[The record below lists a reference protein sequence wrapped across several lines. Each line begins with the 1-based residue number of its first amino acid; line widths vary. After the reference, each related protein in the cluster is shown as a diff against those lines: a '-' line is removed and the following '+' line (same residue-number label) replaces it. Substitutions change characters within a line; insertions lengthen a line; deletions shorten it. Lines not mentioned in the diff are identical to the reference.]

1 MSLAYPHERLQLPD
15 GLRRQLHDFRRRVW
29 LIKMVEAGCTAAFA
43 VVAAYL
49 LMFLLDRAFDTPPWL
64 RATLFVAAFVGCLRI
79 PAALY
84 RWVWRNRRLEQLA
97 MLLARKHPAVGDQLL
112 GIIELVRNDFEQARS
127 RALCEAAVREV
138 AKDAQSRDFSDAV
151 PAPRHKTWV
160 YTAAVPIV
168 AAVALAVAFPAAAR
182 SAWARLLSPWGSA
195 PRYTFAAL
203 ENLPT
208 RLVVP
213 HGESFTVTAKLADGT
228 VWHPV
233 SGEAQIDGQSPVAA
247 TLQDGRYAF
256 DMPSQIEPGWLT
268 IQVGDASQRVR
279 VEPTLRPELTSL
291 VASVTLPD
299 YLALPGSQRKDV
311 RGGAISLVQGS
322 RASFTATAS
331 RELSSAKV
339 DGQPRKPSGASV
351 DTPETP
357 VKGTRKMALTWKDTF
372 GLEGKEPFTLAINGR
387 DDEAPSLACEDLPR
401 QKVVLDSEMLNFKIH
416 AQDDFGVR
424 RVGMEW
430 QGIDNPVVS
439 APAKGERMLGAGGPD
454 KETLELAGTFS
465 AKSLGIEPQPV
476 QVRMFVEDY
485 LPGRPRIYS
494 PPYTF
499 FVLTPEQHAIWITE
513 QLSRWHRQAIEVRD
527 REMQLHETNK
537 ELRALAASELDKPE
551 NRRKIETQAA
561 AERQNGRR
569 LTGLTNSGERL
580 VREAMRNPEFGVGHL
595 EKWAEM
601 LQILKDISGN
611 RMPSVAD
618 LLKEAAQAPSV
629 AQANQQPNT
638 KPSPMNNQS
647 QGTTAQASQ
656 KPSKPSPMA
665 GQIRASGG
673 APKPGEEK
681 PGEQKD
687 QPVIPRIADMESSQ
701 NSPLDKPLENK
712 SAPKKPGA
720 QPPQRLPV
728 TTVMGKPKDTPPPP
742 ETPAEQKMD
751 EAVRKQRDLLAEFE
765 KIADELNRVLANLE
779 GSTLVKRLKAAARL
793 QYKIGGRVSDQLGD
807 AFGVGSQQ
815 VNGGAWKVLGEMS
828 EQEGKASHDVSLIM
842 DDMQSYF
849 ERRQFLRFKTVLDEM
864 RKQDVI
870 GSLRLLGDDVKK
882 ENGLS
887 IAQCEFWS
895 DTLDRWA
902 EDLVDPACNGQC
914 EAKSRDSL
922 PPAIILEVLQILEAE
937 VNLREETRVAEQAK
951 AAVKAEEHKRQALTL
966 STNQKGIQ
974 ARTEKVTQQIRELPD
989 GEEQF
994 PKEIALLTR
1003 VAEVMGEAAE
1013 ILDRPETG
1021 SPAIGA
1027 ETEAIELLLMSKR
1040 INPKGGGGGGASPGG
1055 GGKGSTVDSAM
1066 ALLGGGANEK
1076 EVREDRGVSQASG
1089 ESGPS
1094 LPEEYRAG
1102 LDEYFNRLEKGAP
1115 GR

>member
-1 MSLAYPHERLQLPD
+1 LL
-15 GLRRQLHDFRRRVW
+15 DFRRRVW
-29 LIKMVEAGCTAAFA
+29 LIKMVEAACTAAFA

-64 RATLFVAAFVGCLRI
+64 RAALFVAAFVGCLRI
-79 PAALY
+79 PAAIY
-84 RWVWRNRRLEQLA
+84 RWIWRNRRLEQLA

-151 PAPRHKTWV
+151 PAPRHKSWAF
-160 YTAAVPIV
+160 AAGVPIV
-168 AAVALAVAFPAAAR
+168 AAVALGMLFPAAAR
-182 SAWARLLSPWGSA
+182 SAWARLLSPWGGT

-203 ENLPT
+203 EDLPSS
-208 RLVVP
+208 LVVA
-213 HGESFTVTAKLADGT
+213 HGEPFSVTATLAGDT
-228 VWHPV
+228 VWHPARA
-233 SGEAQIDGQSPVAA
+233 EAQFEGQAPVAA
-247 TLQDGRYAF
+247 ALQDGHYEF
-256 DMPSQIEPGWLT
+256 DMPSQLDPGWLT
-268 IQVGDASQRVR
+268 IKVGDATRR
-279 VEPTLRPELTSL
+279 IKIEPTLRPELTSL
-291 VASVTLPD
+291 VASVTLPE
-299 YLALPGSQRKDV
+299 YLGRPGALRRDV

-322 RASFTATAS
+322 KAAFTATAS
-331 RELSSAKV
+331 RTLRSAKV
-339 DGQPRKPSGASV
+339 DGQPRTPSGASV
-351 DTPETP
+351 ETPETA
-357 VKGTRKMALTWKDTF
+357 VKDSRKMELRWRDTF
-372 GLEGKEPFTLAINGR
+372 GLEGKEPFTLSINGR

-401 QKVVLDSEMLNFKIH
+401 QKVVLDSEVLNFKIH

-430 QGIDNPVVS
+430 QGIDDQLLTK
-439 APAKGERMLGAGGPD
+439 PAKGEMFLGAGGQD
-454 KETLELAGTFS
+454 KEVLELAGTFS

-476 QVRMFVEDY
+476 QVRIFVEDY
-485 LPGRPRIYS
+485 LPGRPRVYS

-499 FVLTPEQHAIWITE
+499 FVLTPEQHAIWVTE
-513 QLSRWHRQAIEVRD
+513 QLSRWHRQAIEVKD

-537 ELRALAASELDKPE
+537 ELRALAAKELDKPE
-551 NRRKIETQAA
+551 NRRKIEHQAS

-569 LTGLTNSGERL
+569 LTALTNVGDML

-629 AQANQQPNT
+629 AQQGNQPQPNT
-638 KPSPMNNQS
+638 KPSPMNNQAQS
-647 QGTTAQASQ
+647 VAQASQ
-656 KPSKPSPMA
+656 KPSKPAPMA
-665 GQIRASGG
+665 GQVRASGI
-673 APKPGEEK
+673 PKPGEEK

-701 NSPLDKPLENK
+701 NSPPDKLAENK

-728 TTVMGKPKDTPPPP
+728 TTVMGKPKDAPPQP
-742 ETPAEQKMD
+742 ETPAEEKME
-751 EAVRKQRDLLAEFE
+751 EAVRTQRDLLAEFE

-779 GSTLVKRLKAAARL
+779 GSTLVKRLKAASRL

-807 AFGVGSQQ
+807 TFGVGSQQ
-815 VNGGAWKVLGEMS
+815 VGGGAWKVLGEMAD
-828 EQEGKASHDVSLIM
+828 QEGKASHDVSLIM

-849 ERRQFLRFKTVLDEM
+849 ERRRFLRFKTVLDEM
-864 RKQDVI
+864 RTQDVI
-870 GSLRLLGDDVKK
+870 GSLRQLGDDLKK
-882 ENGLS
+882 ENGVS

-914 EAKSRDSL
+914 EAKSKDSL

-951 AAVKAEEHKRQALTL
+951 AAIKAEEHQRQAHKLFG
-966 STNQKGIQ
+966 SQKGIQ
-974 ARTEKVTQQIRELPD
+974 SRTEKVTQQIRELPD
-989 GEEQF
+989 GESQF

-1055 GGKGSTVDSAM
+1055 GGTGKTVDSAL
-1066 ALLGGGANEK
+1066 ALLGGGVNEK
-1076 EVREDRGVSQASG
+1076 EVREDRGVSQATG

-1094 LPEEYRAG
+1094 LPEEFRAG
-1102 LDEYFNRLEKGAP
+1102 LDEYFNRLEKGNP